1 MGGECWSFNNLRI
14 GGEISDGSTLV
25 FVDKQ
30 TDEVFLPVGHDSGV
44 LEASCQHTLRVQLTH
59 LKES

>member
-14 GGEISDGSTLV
+14 GGEISDGITLV

-30 TDEVFLPVGHDSGV
+30 TDEVFLPAGHDSGV
-44 LEASCQHTLRVQLTH
+44 LGASCQHPKRCR
-59 LKES
+59 